1 MMNPVSLLLK
11 LYRSRWMACPFIV
24 PGLLF
29 AFLVASGVPSQA
41 QSELDNPSPASE
53 MRSQSD
59 EITQQLIGEWQ
70 ATDPESGE
78 SIQLIFASDQQLFFI
93 LPAQDGAAVA
103 IPVEYQIQTTM
114 QPMHLDMAL
123 TPDDIAL
130 TIFELT
136 PEGKLRLEFKDVTP
150 GEPRPTAFSETALLL
165 AKTSEN
171 TTVPEDIPVI
181 ELQSNAQSSQTIPM
195 QYINLLN
202 RAQQV
207 YYLENRQ
214 FANTLEQ
221 LEIATN
227 LETALY
233 TYEIVPS
240 GDRAESVAITAHP
253 KDEGLPSYIGAVFV
267 TTVNGLKTTVSGI
280 CQSEQPATSPP
291 PMPIAP
297 SADSTQIQCPSG
309 SRLLQ

>member
-1 MMNPVSLLLK
+1 MVNPVSLLLK
-11 LYRSRWMACPFIV
+11 LYRSRLIFV
-24 PGLLF
+24 LL
-29 AFLVASGVPSQA
+29 ALLVASGVPSQA
-41 QSELDNPSPASE
+41 QSEPDNPSPGSE
-53 MRSQSD
+53 MRSPTD
-59 EITQQLIGEWQ
+59 AVTQQLIGEWQ
-70 ATDPESGE
+70 ATDPASGE
-78 SIQLIFASDQQLFFI
+78 SIRLIFAPDNQLFFI
-93 LPAQDGAAVA
+93 LPAQEGSAVA
-103 IPVEYQIQTTM
+103 IEVDYQIQTAT

-123 TPDDIAL
+123 TPDEIAL

-136 PEGKLRLEFKDVTP
+136 PEGKLRLEFQDVTP
-150 GEPRPTAFSETALLL
+150 GQPRPTAFSDTALLL
-165 AKTSEN
+165 TKTSDT
-171 TTVPEDIPVI
+171 TTVPEDISVI
-181 ELQSNAQSSQTIPM
+181 ELESSANRSSQAIPM
-195 QYINLLN
+195 QYISLLN

-214 FANTLEQ
+214 FASTLEQ

-233 TYEIVPS
+233 TYEIMPS

-267 TTVNGLKTTVSGI
+267 TTVDGFETTVSGI

-297 SADSTQIQCPSG
+297 SADSTEIQCPSG

>member
-1 MMNPVSLLLK
+1 MAMVNPVSLLLE
-11 LYRSRWMACPFIV
+11 LCRSRLIFV
-24 PGLLF
+24 LF
-29 AFLVASGVPSQA
+29 ALLVCSGVPSQA
-41 QSELDNPSPASE
+41 QSEPENPSPASD
-53 MRSQSD
+53 MRSQPD
-59 EITQQLIGEWQ
+59 VITQQLIGEWQ
-70 ATDPESGE
+70 ATDPASGE
-78 SIQLIFASDQQLFFI
+78 SIQLIFASDNQLFFI
-93 LPAQDGAAVA
+93 LPAQDGSAVA
-103 IPVEYQIQTTM
+103 IPVEYQIQTAT

-123 TPDDIAL
+123 TPDQIAL

-150 GEPRPTAFSETALLL
+150 GQPRPTAFSDTALLL
-165 AKTSEN
+165 AKTSDD
-171 TTVPEDIPVI
+171 TTVPEDISVI
-181 ELQSNAQSSQTIPM
+181 ELEASANRSSQGIPM
-195 QYINLLN
+195 QYISLLN

-233 TYEIVPS
+233 TYQIVPS
-240 GDRAESVAITAHP
+240 RDRAESVAITAHP

-267 TTVNGLKTTVSGI
+267 TTVDGFETTVSGI

-291 PMPIAP
+291 PMPIPP
-297 SADSTQIQCPSG
+297 SADSTEIQCPAG